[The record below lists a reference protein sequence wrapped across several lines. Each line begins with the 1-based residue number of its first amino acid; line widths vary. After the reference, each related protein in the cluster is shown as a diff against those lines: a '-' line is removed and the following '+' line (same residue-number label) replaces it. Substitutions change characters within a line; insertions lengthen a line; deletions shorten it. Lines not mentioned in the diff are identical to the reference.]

1 MNKEINTIEN
11 KILNGEELTETERK
25 YCAWGEIGKYVEK
38 IEGECY
44 RWTRDIQTI
53 FKIGEQ
59 YYAIDWASGLTEY
72 QDNEDWGDPYKVE
85 RKEEVVTTTVVS
97 YVPVE
102 E

>member
-1 MNKEINTIEN
+1 MDEEINIIEN

-25 YCAWGEIGKYVEK
+25 YCAWGEVGEYVKE
-38 IEGECY
+38 IEGCDH
-44 RWTRDIQTI
+44 RWTREMQTI

-59 YYAIDWASGLTEY
+59 YYAINWMSGLTEM
-72 QDNEDWGDPYKVE
+72 QDNEYWDDPYKVK
-85 RKEEVVTTTVVS
+85 RKEEVVTTTIVS